1 MIRTLQQPLPGFTG
15 FTQRKL
21 PANRKNS
28 SSDCSAF
35 SLPPLRAPGD
45 RWGQAKLGQRCQL
58 FFTLCTD
65 QEGGGGFGQGPRL
78 LTAFPA
84 RALDWLLCSSQ
95 ATDSSRR
102 SRLRAEEAMANSR
115 GRLYLWMC
123 LAAALAS
130 FLAGFMVGWFIKPFK
145 GTTTSV
151 RYHQSIR
158 WKLVSEMK
166 AENIKSFLRSFTK
179 LPHLAGTEQNLL
191 LAKKIQTQWKKF
203 GLDSAKLVHYDV
215 LLSYPNETNANYIS
229 IVNEHGIEIFKTT
242 SLEPAPDGYENVTN
256 IVPPYN
262 AFSAQGTPE
271 GDLVYVNYARTEDFF
286 KLEREMNINCTGKIV
301 IARYGKIFRG
311 NKVKNA
317 MLAGAIGIIL
327 YSDPADYFAPEVQPY
342 PKGWNLPG
350 TAAQRGNVLNLNG
363 AGDPLTPGYPAK
375 EYTFRLN
382 VEEGV
387 GIPQIPVHPIGYNDA
402 EILLRYL
409 GGTAPPDESWKGTL
423 NVGYRIGPGFVGS
436 DSFRKVRMHVHNIN
450 KITRIYNVIGTITGS
465 VEPDRY
471 VILGGHRDS
480 WVFGGIDPT
489 SGTAVL
495 QEIAQSFG
503 KLITKGWRPRRTIIF
518 ASWDAEE
525 FGLLG
530 STEWAEENAK
540 ILQERSIAYINSDS
554 SIEGNYTLRV
564 DCTPLLYQL
573 VYKLTKEISS
583 PDDGFESKSLYE
595 SWLEKDPSP
604 ENKDFPRI
612 NKLGSGSDFEAYFQR
627 LGIASGRARYTKNRK
642 TDKYSSYPVY
652 HTIYETFELVENFYD
667 PTFKKQLSVAQLR
680 GSLVYELADSTIIPF
695 NIQDYAKALKNYAT
709 SIYNLSKKHDQQLK
723 EYGVSFDSL
732 FSAVKN
738 FSEAA
743 SDFHRRL
750 TQADLTNPIAVRIM
764 NDQLMLLE
772 RAFIDPLGLP
782 GRRFYRHIIFAPSSH
797 NKYAGESFPGI
808 YDAMFDIEN
817 KADPHLAWTEVKKH
831 ISIASFTIQA
841 AAGTLKEVL

>member
-1 MIRTLQQPLPGFTG
+1 M
-15 FTQRKL
+15 
-21 PANRKNS
+21 
-28 SSDCSAF
+28 
-35 SLPPLRAPGD
+35 
-45 RWGQAKLGQRCQL
+45 AK
-58 FFTLCTD
+58 
-65 QEGGGGFGQGPRL
+65 
-78 LTAFPA
+78 
-84 RALDWLLCSSQ
+84 
-95 ATDSSRR
+95 
-102 SRLRAEEAMANSR
+102 SR

-130 FLAGFMVGWFIKPFK
+130 FLVGFMVGWFIKPLK
-145 GTTTSV
+145 ETATSV

-229 IVNEHGIEIFKTT
+229 IVDEHGIEIFNT
-242 SLEPAPDGYENVTN
+242 SYLEPLPHGYENVTN

-262 AFSAQGTPE
+262 AFSAQGIPE

-382 VEEGV
+382 IEEGV
-387 GIPQIPVHPIGYNDA
+387 GIPKIPVHPIGYNDA
-402 EILLRYL
+402 EILLR
-409 GGTAPPDESWKGTL
+409 
-423 NVGYRIGPGFVGS
+423 
-436 DSFRKVRMHVHNIN
+436 KVRMHVYNTN
-450 KITRIYNVIGTITGS
+450 KITRIYNVIGTIRGS

-480 WVFGGIDPT
+480 WVFGAIDPT
-489 SGTAVL
+489 SGTSVL

-503 KLITKGWRPRRTIIF
+503 KLMSRGWRPRRTIIF

-583 PDDGFESKSLYE
+583 PDDGFDGKSLYE

-604 ENKDFPRI
+604 ENKNFPRI

-627 LGIASGRARYTKNRK
+627 LGIASGRARYTKNKK
-642 TDKYSSYPVY
+642 TEKYSSYPVY
-652 HTIYETFELVENFYD
+652 HTIYETFEVVENFYD

-680 GSLVYELADSTIIPF
+680 GALVYELADSKIIPF
-695 NIQDYAKALKNYAT
+695 NIKDYAKALQNYAT
-709 SIYNLSKKHDQQLK
+709 SIYNLSKKHDQQLR
-723 EYGVSFDSL
+723 EHGVSFDSL

-750 TQADLTNPIAVRIM
+750 TQVDLNNPIAVRIM

-782 GRRFYRHIIFAPSSH
+782 GRQFYRHIIFAPSSH

-808 YDAMFDIEN
+808 YDSMFDIEN
-817 KADPHLAWTEVKKH
+817 KADPHWAWTEVKKH
-831 ISIASFTIQA
+831 ISIAAFTIQA
-841 AAGTLKEVL
+841 AAGTLKEVLE

>member
-1 MIRTLQQPLPGFTG
+1 MICFLGWLSKPL
-15 FTQRKL
+15 K
-21 PANRKNS
+21 
-28 SSDCSAF
+28 
-35 SLPPLRAPGD
+35 
-45 RWGQAKLGQRCQL
+45 
-58 FFTLCTD
+58 
-65 QEGGGGFGQGPRL
+65 E
-78 LTAFPA
+78 TA
-84 RALDWLLCSSQ
+84 
-95 ATDSSRR
+95 
-102 SRLRAEEAMANSR
+102 
-115 GRLYLWMC
+115 
-123 LAAALAS
+123 
-130 FLAGFMVGWFIKPFK
+130 
-145 GTTTSV
+145 TSV
-151 RYHQSIR
+151 DTHQNLR

-166 AENIKSFLRSFTK
+166 AENIKSFLRSFTE

-191 LAKKIQTQWKKF
+191 LAKKIQTQWKKS

-229 IVNEHGIEIFKTT
+229 ITDEHGNEIFNT
-242 SLEPAPDGYENVTN
+242 SYHEPPPDGYENVKN

-262 AFSAQGTPE
+262 AFSPQGTPE
-271 GDLVYVNYARTEDFF
+271 GELVYVNYARTEDFF

-317 MLAGAIGIIL
+317 MLARAKGIIL
-327 YSDPADYFAPEVQPY
+327 YSDPADYSAPGVQPY

-375 EYTFRLN
+375 EYTFRLD

-409 GGTAPPDESWKGTL
+409 GGTAPPDESWKGSL
-423 NVGYRIGPGFVGS
+423 KVNYNIGPGFIGH

-450 KITRIYNVIGTITGS
+450 KITRIYNVIGTIRGS

-489 SGTAVL
+489 SGASVL
-495 QEIAQSFG
+495 QEVVQSFG
-503 KLITKGWRPRRTIIF
+503 KLMSRGWRPRRTIIF

-530 STEWAEENAK
+530 STEWAEENVK
-540 ILQERSIAYINSDS
+540 SLQERSVAYINSDS

-595 SWLEKDPSP
+595 SWLEKDPSS
-604 ENKDFPRI
+604 ENKTLPRI

-627 LGIASGRARYTKNRK
+627 LGIAAGRVRYTKNRK
-642 TDKYSSYPVY
+642 TDNYSSYPTY

-667 PTFKKQLSVAQLR
+667 PTFKKQLAVAQLR
-680 GSLVYELADSTIIPF
+680 GALVYELADSKIIPF
-695 NIQDYAKALKNYAT
+695 NIQDYAKTLENYAT
-709 SIYNLSKKHDQQLK
+709 DIYSLSKKYDQQLRDHQ
-723 EYGVSFDSL
+723 VSFDSL

-738 FSEAA
+738 FSKSA

-750 TQADLTNPIAVRIM
+750 SQVDLNNPTAVRIM
-764 NDQLMLLE
+764 NDQLMFLE

-782 GRRFYRHIIFAPSSH
+782 GRPFYRHVIFAPSSH
-797 NKYAGESFPGI
+797 NKYAGQSFPGI
-808 YDAMFDIEN
+808 FDALFDIEN
-817 KADPHLAWTEVKKH
+817 KADPRSAWKEVKKH
-831 ISIASFTIQA
+831 ISIAAFTIQA
-841 AAGTLKEVL
+841 AAGTLKEVLE

>member
-1 MIRTLQQPLPGFTG
+1 MDRQDT
-15 FTQRKL
+15 
-21 PANRKNS
+21 
-28 SSDCSAF
+28 DC
-35 SLPPLRAPGD
+35 
-45 RWGQAKLGQRCQL
+45 RC
-58 FFTLCTD
+58 
-65 QEGGGGFGQGPRL
+65 RL
-78 LTAFPA
+78 LGHRQRSHLSP
-84 RALDWLLCSSQ
+84 Q
-95 ATDSSRR
+95 APDNSRR

-115 GRLYLWMC
+115 GRLYLSMC

-145 GTTTSV
+145 ETTTSV

-158 WKLVSEMK
+158 WKLLSEMK
-166 AENIKSFLRSFTK
+166 AENIKAFLRSFTK

-191 LAKKIQTQWKKF
+191 LAKQIQAQWKKF
-203 GLDSAKLVHYDV
+203 GLHSAKLVHYDV
-215 LLSYPNETNANYIS
+215 LLSYPNETHSNYIS

-242 SLEPAPDGYENVTN
+242 YLESAPDGYENVTN

-262 AFSAQGTPE
+262 AFSPQGTPE

-350 TAAQRGNVLNLNG
+350 TVAQRGNVLNLNG

-387 GIPQIPVHPIGYNDA
+387 GIPKIPVHPIGYNDA

-409 GGTAPPDESWKGTL
+409 GGNAPPDESWKGAL
-423 NVGYRIGPGFVGS
+423 NVGYRIGPGFARS

-503 KLITKGWRPRRTIIF
+503 KLITKGWKPRRTIIF

-530 STEWAEENAK
+530 STEWAEENVK
-540 ILQERSIAYINSDS
+540 ILQERSVAYINSDS

-583 PDDGFESKSLYE
+583 PDEGFESKSLYE

-627 LGIASGRARYTKNRK
+627 LGIASGRARYTKNKK

-652 HTIYETFELVENFYD
+652 HTVYETFELVENFYD

-723 EYGVSFDSL
+723 DYGVSFDSL

-750 TQADLTNPIAVRIM
+750 TQADLSNAIAVRIL

-817 KADPHLAWTEVKKH
+817 KADPRLAWKEVKKH

>member
-1 MIRTLQQPLPGFTG
+1 MARS
-15 FTQRKL
+15 QR
-21 PANRKNS
+21 R
-28 SSDCSAF
+28 
-35 SLPPLRAPGD
+35 
-45 RWGQAKLGQRCQL
+45 RC
-58 FFTLCTD
+58 
-65 QEGGGGFGQGPRL
+65 
-78 LTAFPA
+78 
-84 RALDWLLCSSQ
+84 
-95 ATDSSRR
+95 
-102 SRLRAEEAMANSR
+102 
-115 GRLYLWMC
+115 LWVC
-123 LAAALAS
+123 VAAALAA
-130 FLAGFMVGWFIKPFK
+130 FPAGFLLGWFAKPLK
-145 GTTTSV
+145 DTTSTE
-151 RYHQSIR
+151 RYRQSFR
-158 WKLVSEMK
+158 GRLVSEMK
-166 AENIKSFLRSFTK
+166 ADSIKSFLRSFTE

-191 LAKKIQTQWKKF
+191 LAKRIQTQWKKF
-203 GLDSAKLVHYDV
+203 GLDSADLVHYDV
-215 LLSYPNETNANYIS
+215 LLSYPNETHANYVS
-229 IVNEHGIEIFKTT
+229 VLDEHGAEIFKT
-242 SLEPAPDGYENVTN
+242 SYLEPPPEGYENVTN

-262 AFSAQGTPE
+262 AFSPQGMPE

-317 MLAGAIGIIL
+317 VLAGAIGIIL

-342 PKGWNLPG
+342 PRGWNLPG
-350 TAAQRGNVLNLNG
+350 AAAQRGNVLSLDG

-375 EYTFRLN
+375 EYTFRFN
-382 VEEGV
+382 VEEAV

-402 EILLRYL
+402 EILLRHL
-409 GGTAPPDESWKGTL
+409 GGLSPPDESWKGRL
-423 NVGYRIGPGFVGS
+423 NVTYNVGPGFAGS
-436 DSFRKVRMHVHNIN
+436 NSLRKVKMHVHNIN
-450 KITRIYNVIGTITGS
+450 KITRIYNVIGIIRGS
-465 VEPDRY
+465 EEPDRY
-471 VILGGHRDS
+471 VIVGGHRDS

-489 SGTAVL
+489 TGTAVL
-495 QEIAQSFG
+495 QEIARSFG
-503 KLITKGWRPRRTIIF
+503 QLLSGGWRPRRTIIF

-540 ILQERSIAYINSDS
+540 VLQERSIAYINSDS

-573 VYKLTKEISS
+573 VYKLTKEIPS
-583 PDDGFESKSLYE
+583 PDDGFERKSLYE
-595 SWLEKDPSP
+595 SWLQKDPSP
-604 ENKDFPRI
+604 DNKDFPRI

-627 LGIASGRARYTKNRK
+627 LGIASGRVRYTKNRK

-667 PTFKKQLSVAQLR
+667 PMFKKQLSVAQLR
-680 GSLVYELADSTIIPF
+680 GALVYELADSTVIPF
-695 NIQDYAKALKNYAT
+695 NIQDYAKALKNYAVN
-709 SIYNLSKKHDQQLK
+709 IFKLAQEHGPQLRH
-723 EYGVSFDSL
+723 YGVSFDSL

-750 TQADLTNPIAVRIM
+750 TQLDLHNPIAVRIM

-817 KADPHLAWTEVKKH
+817 REDPLLAWAEVKKH
-831 ISIASFTIQA
+831 ISIAAFTIQA
-841 AAGTLKEVL
+841 AAETLKEVV

>member
-1 MIRTLQQPLPGFTG
+1 M
-15 FTQRKL
+15 
-21 PANRKNS
+21 
-28 SSDCSAF
+28 
-35 SLPPLRAPGD
+35 
-45 RWGQAKLGQRCQL
+45 AK
-58 FFTLCTD
+58 
-65 QEGGGGFGQGPRL
+65 
-78 LTAFPA
+78 
-84 RALDWLLCSSQ
+84 
-95 ATDSSRR
+95 
-102 SRLRAEEAMANSR
+102 SR

-130 FLAGFMVGWFIKPFK
+130 FLVGFMVGWFIKPLK
-145 GTTTSV
+145 ETTTSV
-151 RYHQSIR
+151 PYHQSIR
-158 WKLVSEMK
+158 WELLSEMK

-179 LPHLAGTEQNLL
+179 LPHLAGTEQNFL
-191 LAKKIQTQWKKF
+191 LAKKIQTQWKEF
-203 GLDSAKLVHYDV
+203 GLDSPKLVHYDV
-215 LLSYPNETNANYIS
+215 LLSYPDETNANYIS
-229 IVNEHGIEIFKTT
+229 IVDGHETEIFKT
-242 SLEPAPDGYENVTN
+242 SYLEPPPDGYENVTN

-262 AFSAQGTPE
+262 AFSAQGMPE

-286 KLEREMNINCTGKIV
+286 KLEREMGINCTGKIV

-375 EYTFRLN
+375 EYTFRLD

-402 EILLRYL
+402 EILLR
-409 GGTAPPDESWKGTL
+409 
-423 NVGYRIGPGFVGS
+423 
-436 DSFRKVRMHVHNIN
+436 KVRMHVHNIN
-450 KITRIYNVIGTITGS
+450 KITRIYNVIGTIRGS

-480 WVFGGIDPT
+480 WVFGAIDPT
-489 SGTAVL
+489 SGVAVL
-495 QEIAQSFG
+495 QEIARSFG
-503 KLITKGWRPRRTIIF
+503 KLMSKGWRPRRTIIF

-530 STEWAEENAK
+530 STEWAEENVK

-573 VYKLTKEISS
+573 VYKLTKEIPS
-583 PDDGFESKSLYE
+583 PDDGFEGKSLYE

-604 ENKDFPRI
+604 ENKNLPRI

-627 LGIASGRARYTKNRK
+627 LGIASGRARYTKNKK

-652 HTIYETFELVENFYD
+652 HTIYETFELVEKFYD
-667 PTFKKQLSVAQLR
+667 PTFKKQLCVAQLR
-680 GSLVYELADSTIIPF
+680 GALVYELVDSKIIPF
-695 NIQDYAKALKNYAT
+695 NIQDYAEALKNYAA

-723 EYGVSFDSL
+723 DHGVSFDSL

-743 SDFHRRL
+743 SDFHKRL
-750 TQADLTNPIAVRIM
+750 TQVDLNNPIAVRMM

-782 GRRFYRHIIFAPSSH
+782 GKLFYRHIIFAPSSH

-808 YDAMFDIEN
+808 YDAIFDIEN
-817 KADPHLAWTEVKKH
+817 KADSRLAWKEVRKH
-831 ISIASFTIQA
+831 ISIAAFTIQA

>member
-1 MIRTLQQPLPGFTG
+1 M
-15 FTQRKL
+15 
-21 PANRKNS
+21 
-28 SSDCSAF
+28 
-35 SLPPLRAPGD
+35 
-45 RWGQAKLGQRCQL
+45 AK
-58 FFTLCTD
+58 
-65 QEGGGGFGQGPRL
+65 
-78 LTAFPA
+78 
-84 RALDWLLCSSQ
+84 
-95 ATDSSRR
+95 
-102 SRLRAEEAMANSR
+102 SR
-115 GRLYLWMC
+115 GRLYLWVC

-130 FLAGFMVGWFIKPFK
+130 FLLGFMAGWFINKPLQEAA
-145 GTTTSV
+145 TS
-151 RYHQSIR
+151 RSYHQSIQNIR
-158 WKLVSEMK
+158 RELVSEMK

-203 GLDSAKLVHYDV
+203 GLDSAKLVPYDV
-215 LLSYPNETNANYIS
+215 LLSYPNKTKANYIS
-229 IVNEHGIEIFKTT
+229 IVDEHGTEIFKT
-242 SLEPAPDGYENVTN
+242 SYLELTPDGYENVTN

-262 AFSAQGTPE
+262 AFSAQGSPE
-271 GDLVYVNYARTEDFF
+271 GDLIYVNYARTEDFF
-286 KLEREMNINCTGKIV
+286 KLERDMNINCTGKIV

-327 YSDPADYFAPEVQPY
+327 FSDPADYAAPGVQSY

-350 TAAQRGNVLNLNG
+350 TGAQRGNVLNLNG

-375 EYTFRLN
+375 EYTFRLDFD
-382 VEEGV
+382 EGV
-387 GIPQIPVHPIGYNDA
+387 GISKIPVHPIGYNDA
-402 EILLRYL
+402 EKIL
-409 GGTAPPDESWKGTL
+409 
-423 NVGYRIGPGFVGS
+423 
-436 DSFRKVRMHVHNIN
+436 RKIRMHVHNFN
-450 KITRIYNVIGTITGS
+450 KITRIYNVIGTIRGS

-471 VILGGHRDS
+471 VILGGHRDA

-489 SGTAVL
+489 SGSAVL
-495 QEIAQSFG
+495 QEIVQSFG
-503 KLITKGWRPRRTIIF
+503 KLLSRAWRPRRTIIF

-525 FGLLG
+525 FGLQG

-540 ILQERSIAYINSDS
+540 TLQERSVAYINSDS

-583 PDDGFESKSLYE
+583 PDDGFESQSLYE
-595 SWLEKDPSP
+595 SWLKKDPSP
-604 ENKDFPRI
+604 ENKGVPRI

-627 LGIASGRARYTKNRK
+627 LGIASGRVRYTKNRK

-680 GSLVYELADSTIIPF
+680 GALAYELADSEIIPF
-695 NIQDYAKALKNYAT
+695 NIQDYAKALENYAT
-709 SIYNLSKKHDQQLK
+709 SIYNLSKKHDQQLRDH
-723 EYGVSFDSL
+723 GVSFDSL

-750 TQADLTNPIAVRIM
+750 TQVDLNNPIAVRIM

-782 GRRFYRHIIFAPSSH
+782 GRPFYRHIIFAPSSH

-817 KADPHLAWTEVKKH
+817 KADPRSAWSEVKKH
-831 ISIASFTIQA
+831 ISIATFTIQA
-841 AAGTLKEVL
+841 AAGTLTEVV

>member
-1 MIRTLQQPLPGFTG
+1 MDCQDKDCRCHLLRQRQPSHL
-15 FTQRKL
+15 R
-21 PANRKNS
+21 AS
-28 SSDCSAF
+28 
-35 SLPPLRAPGD
+35 SLPSRPPGD
-45 RWGQAKLGQRCQL
+45 RRSQEFGAGFHSPLDPPGGQRQG
-58 FFTLCTD
+58 FE
-65 QEGGGGFGQGPRL
+65 EGQRRPRSAA
-78 LTAFPA
+78 TWAFPA
-84 RALDWLLCSSQ
+84 FPGARSLFALIPEARSG
-95 ATDSSRR
+95 SRR
-102 SRLRAEEAMANSR
+102 LLLSPEEAMAKSR
-115 GRLYLWMC
+115 GRLHLGMC

-130 FLAGFMVGWFIKPFK
+130 FLGGFMVGWLSKPLK
-145 GTTTSV
+145 ETATSV
-151 RYHQSIR
+151 DTHQNLR

-166 AENIKSFLRSFTK
+166 AENIKSFLRSFTE

-191 LAKKIQTQWKKF
+191 LAKKIQTQWKKS

-229 IVNEHGIEIFKTT
+229 ITDEHGNEIFNT
-242 SLEPAPDGYENVTN
+242 SYHEPPPDGYENVKN

-262 AFSAQGTPE
+262 AFSPQGTPE
-271 GDLVYVNYARTEDFF
+271 GELVYVNYARTEDFF

-317 MLAGAIGIIL
+317 MLARAKGIIL
-327 YSDPADYFAPEVQPY
+327 YSDPADYSAPGVQPY

-375 EYTFRLN
+375 EYTFRLD

-409 GGTAPPDESWKGTL
+409 GGTAPPDESWKGSL
-423 NVGYRIGPGFVGS
+423 KVNYNIGPGFIGH

-450 KITRIYNVIGTITGS
+450 KITRIYNVIGTIRGS

-489 SGTAVL
+489 SGASVL
-495 QEIAQSFG
+495 QEVVQSFG
-503 KLITKGWRPRRTIIF
+503 KLMSRGWRPRRTIIF

-530 STEWAEENAK
+530 STEWAEENVK
-540 ILQERSIAYINSDS
+540 SLQERSVAYINSDS

-595 SWLEKDPSP
+595 SWLEKDPSS
-604 ENKDFPRI
+604 ENKTLPRI

-627 LGIASGRARYTKNRK
+627 LGIAAGRVRYTKNRK
-642 TDKYSSYPVY
+642 TDNYSSYPTY

-667 PTFKKQLSVAQLR
+667 PTFKKQLAVAQLR
-680 GSLVYELADSTIIPF
+680 GALVYELADSKIIPF
-695 NIQDYAKALKNYAT
+695 NIQDYAKTLENYAT
-709 SIYNLSKKHDQQLK
+709 DIYSLSKKYDQQLRDHQ
-723 EYGVSFDSL
+723 VSFDSL

-738 FSEAA
+738 FSKSA

-750 TQADLTNPIAVRIM
+750 SQVDLNNPTAVRIM
-764 NDQLMLLE
+764 NDQLMFLE

-782 GRRFYRHIIFAPSSH
+782 GRPFYRHVIFAPSSH
-797 NKYAGESFPGI
+797 NKYAGQSFPGI
-808 YDAMFDIEN
+808 FDALFDIEN
-817 KADPHLAWTEVKKH
+817 KADPRSAWKEVKKH
-831 ISIASFTIQA
+831 ISIAAFTIQA
-841 AAGTLKEVL
+841 AAGTLKEVLE